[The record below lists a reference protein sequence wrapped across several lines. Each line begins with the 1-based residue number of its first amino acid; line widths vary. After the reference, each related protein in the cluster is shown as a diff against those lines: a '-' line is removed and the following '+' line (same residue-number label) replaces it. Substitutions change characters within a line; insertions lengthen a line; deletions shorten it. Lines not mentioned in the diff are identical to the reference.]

1 MYTDLHVLLVD
12 VMPEV
17 GEVPVAMR
25 TPGSLASASSG
36 LAGIA
41 AS

>member
-17 GEVPVAMR
+17 GEVPVTVW
-25 TPGSLASASSG
+25 TPGSLASASSW

-41 AS
+41 TS